1 MQGTFN
7 LAWKLAAVIHGQAG
21 DTLASHAL
29 DPAQRH
35 LPGQVPSRHRSRPG
49 TAAPSAAHPG
59 VDRTQSPRAYRRAGR
74 LADGWFPRHENQ
86 PGPQLDEAREL
97 VHTAAVDAGRDPAD
111 VAMEGRLNWHG
122 DADELIASLQRWR
135 EAGASY
141 VSVNTMGAGLATVDD
156 HLAALARAAEA
167 AEIVAR

>member
-1 MQGTFN
+1 
-7 LAWKLAAVIHGQAG
+7 
-21 DTLASHAL
+21 
-29 DPAQRH
+29 
-35 LPGQVPSRHRSRPG
+35 
-49 TAAPSAAHPG
+49 

-74 LADGWFPRHENQ
+74 LADGWFPRHEIQ